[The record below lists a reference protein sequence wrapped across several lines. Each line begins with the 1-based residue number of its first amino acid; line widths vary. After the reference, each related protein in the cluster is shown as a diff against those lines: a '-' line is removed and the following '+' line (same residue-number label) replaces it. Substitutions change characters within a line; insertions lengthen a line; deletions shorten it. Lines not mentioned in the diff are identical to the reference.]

1 MNTRKLIWIELI
13 KAFALV
19 WIFINHTSEQLFGFP
34 MFANPIS
41 GWPPLSERIAQL
53 SLLSGYGLWDIPV
66 NLLRYIGWTG
76 DQGVQLFI
84 IASGF
89 GLTWSLLHRQAD
101 HPLALG
107 SFYLKRAERIFPL
120 WWGAHILFIIT
131 WLLTGW
137 GLSLFDPNTY
147 LSFLGIR
154 ITPGLLYYFSPAWWY
169 IWLIIQLYLIYP
181 LLWETLR
188 RIGPLKLLVWSSVI
202 AFALRGVGL
211 YLFDGYLD
219 AWARGAIFIT
229 RLPEFVF
236 GISLAAWMYSEAEL
250 TTKRLQTP
258 LFLGLTITG
267 YIAGMVLS
275 FTLPGMIIA
284 PFLLGVS
291 AFVFLYLLFDKMV
304 PFIPPKILSPG
315 IWMGEHSYSL
325 YLVHNPVIL
334 ALVSSGLAF
343 SVQGVGRILLAVI
356 LTIVLAI
363 MLEWVVNVVMGFFRR
378 IGLRKSI
385 VVAFLAGFAV
395 IVVLIGSEL
404 LVRRVAPQEVLG
416 WGERSS
422 LEPDPNF
429 GWRLIPSTKTR
440 LRWSSYDYV
449 VQANS
454 LGFPGPEYSEQKYE
468 NTYRIMVVGD
478 AFSSAEGVDTP
489 NAWPR
494 LLEGELAKL
503 VSDKNI
509 EVLNFAITGYG
520 PKQYASVV
528 SHFAPI
534 YMPDLIIIET
544 FVNDFQD
551 AVWNNEDIQWSI
563 GFGLAN
569 QDSIYSILRLEHLR
583 RWVQINI
590 YERLNETFRNQPNSE
605 GYFLGNFSALERGQ
619 IDIRS
624 EASAMVYQN
633 LQNIASTAKQVG
645 AEPVI
650 FMVPASVQVCKSD
663 DLPYYPRDVN
673 LSDTSRYDIDMPQ
686 RVMAEIATSLNI
698 PFYDLREPL
707 ITSNVCPYQP
717 RNMHWILEGHELV
730 SQYIAKVLLRGNYI
744 P

>member
-19 WIFINHTSEQLFGFP
+19 WIFFNHTSEQLFGFP

-53 SLLSGYGLWDIPV
+53 SPLSGYGLWNIPV

-89 GLTWSLLHRQAD
+89 GLTWGLLHRQAG

-137 GLSLFDPNTY
+137 GLSLFAPNTY
-147 LSFLGIR
+147 LSLLGIR
-154 ITPGLLYYFSPAWWY
+154 VTPGLLYYFSPAWWY

-181 LLWETLR
+181 LLWGTLR
-188 RIGPLKLLVWSSVI
+188 RLGPLRLLVWSSVI

-236 GISLAAWMYSEAEL
+236 GISLAAWMFSEAERV
-250 TTKRLQTP
+250 TKRLQTP
-258 LFLGLTITG
+258 LIWGLTITG

-275 FTLPGMIIA
+275 LTLPGMIIA

-291 AFVFLYLLFDKMV
+291 AFMFLYLLFDKVV

-315 IWMGEHSYSL
+315 IWVGEHSYSL

-334 ALVSSGLAF
+334 ALVSSGLAL
-343 SVQGVGRILLAVI
+343 SIQGVGRILLAVF
-356 LTIVLAI
+356 LTIMLAV
-363 MLEWVVNVVMGFFRR
+363 MLEWVVNLVMGISRR
-378 IGLRKSI
+378 LGLRKSV
-385 VVAFLAGFAV
+385 VVALLAGFAI
-395 IVVLIGSEL
+395 IVMLIGSEL

-422 LEPDPNF
+422 LEPDNNF
-429 GWRLIPSTKTR
+429 GWHLIPSTETR

-454 LGFPGPEYSEQKYE
+454 LGFPGPEYSVQKDA

-494 LLEGELAKL
+494 LLEEELANL
-503 VSDKNI
+503 VSDKKI
-509 EVLNFAITGYG
+509 EVQNFAITGYG
-520 PKQYASVV
+520 PKQYESVV

-534 YMPDLIIIET
+534 YKPDLIVIET

-551 AVWNNEDIQWSI
+551 VVWNNEDFQWSI
-563 GFGLAN
+563 GFGSAD
-569 QDSIYSILRLEHLR
+569 QDGPYSILRLEHLR
-583 RWVQINI
+583 RWVQLNI
-590 YERLNETFRNQPNSE
+590 LERLKETLRNQPNSE

-624 EASAMVYQN
+624 EASAIVHQS
-633 LQNIASTAKQVG
+633 LQEIASSAEQVG
-645 AEPVI
+645 AEVVI
-650 FMVPASVQVCKSD
+650 FMVPASVQVCSSD
-663 DLPYYPRDVN
+663 DLPYYPRDVD
-673 LSDTSRYDIDMPQ
+673 LSDTSSYDINNPQ
-686 RVMAEIATSLNI
+686 RVMAEIAASLNI

-707 ITSNVCPYQP
+707 TTSDACPYQP
-717 RNMHWILEGHELV
+717 RNMHWVKEGHELV
-730 SQYIAKVLLRGNYI
+730 SQYIAKVLLSGGFI